1 MSIETL
7 STLMLVQFA
16 LEAVLVVLII
26 TMLKRARRIE
36 KADPAQMPENLKNS
50 IEKFLI
56 DSENIAQVFAKTL
69 KDKKNLSADL
79 ILKLDRRLSDYQ
91 EILKQTEASF
101 SVAKKNLDELK
112 KNQQHQ
118 QATQPPSP
126 SSTNNK
132 ANPAAPEV
140 RAQVLKMAKEGYP
153 PEAIASKVH
162 LHLGE
167 VELIIDL
174 ERQFSV

>member
-7 STLMLVQFA
+7 SNLMLVQFVM
-16 LEAVLVVLII
+16 EAILVTII
-26 TMLKRARRIE
+26 VIMVKKSKRNE
-36 KADPAQMPENLKNS
+36 KTDPAQMPENLKNS

-91 EILKQTEASF
+91 DILKQTDASF
-101 SVAKKNLDELK
+101 NIAKKNLDELK
-112 KNQQHQ
+112 KNQQLQ
-118 QATQPPSP
+118 QTVQPSAP
-126 SSTNNK
+126 SSTSNK

-140 RAQVLKMAKEGYP
+140 RAQVLKMAKEGHP